1 MMKKSRTNYV
11 KMWGEHV
18 SLLHLVVAIV
28 LNITVVL
35 IILLATTNLSKDLSK
50 DYKHYRLMIG
60 LGGLVIALVVNSSL
74 FKPKRKVVSQ

>member
-11 KMWGEHV
+11 KMWDEHV

-35 IILLATTNLSKDLSK
+35 IILLATTNLERKD
-50 DYKHYRLMIG
+50 YRLMIG

>member
-11 KMWGEHV
+11 KMWDEHV

-35 IILLATTNLSKDLSK
+35 IILLATTNLERKE
-50 DYKHYRLMIG
+50 YRLMIG

>member
-11 KMWGEHV
+11 KMWDEHV

-35 IILLATTNLSKDLSK
+35 IILLATTNLERKD
-50 DYKHYRLMIG
+50 YRLMIG
-60 LGGLVIALVVNSSL
+60 LGGLVVVLVVNSSL

>member
-1 MMKKSRTNYV
+1 
-11 KMWGEHV
+11 MWGEHV

-35 IILLATTNLSKDLSK
+35 IILLATANLSKD
-50 DYKHYRLMIG
+50 YRLMIG

>member
-35 IILLATTNLSKDLSK
+35 IILLATTNLRKD
-50 DYKHYRLMIG
+50 YRLMIG
-60 LGGLVIALVVNSSL
+60 LGGLVVVLVVNSSL

>member
-11 KMWGEHV
+11 KMWDEHV

-35 IILLATTNLSKDLSK
+35 IILLATTNLSK

>member
-35 IILLATTNLSKDLSK
+35 IILLATANLSKD
-50 DYKHYRLMIG
+50 YRLMIG

>member
-35 IILLATTNLSKDLSK
+35 IILLATTNLERKD
-50 DYKHYRLMIG
+50 YRLMIG
-60 LGGLVIALVVNSSL
+60 LGGLVVVLVVNSSL